1 MGIRWVNIL
10 IEEFTKL
17 MAATYNIT
25 INQNAD
31 FVRSFQ
37 VKENTVIVDIAG
49 YTFEGRLKEA
59 FHHTGH
65 TSFTAS
71 IVDAATGT
79 FKLVLTDVQTT
90 AMPGGTYVYDV
101 LMTTAAGVKTR
112 LLSGNAFVIQG
123 VTP

>member
-1 MGIRWVNIL
+1 
-10 IEEFTKL
+10 

-49 YTFEGRLKEA
+49 YTFEGRVKEN

-71 IVDAATGT
+71 IVDAAAGT
-79 FKLVLTDVQTT
+79 FKLVLTDVETG

-101 LMTTAAGVKTR
+101 IMTDTSSLKTR